1 MLLEKDIKKN
11 SFEIRNLIKKEINK
25 EIPRINESTFDVWKI
40 ISKTISYE
48 IDLDY
53 FYASDDDSGS
63 NNLRITKFFW
73 EKFFKDFKGNP
84 QKFFNDF
91 KGKLY
96 TEEGQSKKFKENLY
110 KLLKLSVNKTPQK
123 LNKKRTFPFK
133 QQTKYGQTYAFPGHE
148 TSYSNNHNPKNY
160 YYYSYC
166 NKTRIKFFKGP
177 PNQEKKIIQKKW
189 QNTFSESF
197 IYGYI
202 LAAVKIICDLGI
214 FESKKKDPKDDLSD
228 LTAVFKKNGFTNL
241 IYSQK
246 YIENLTK
253 EFYEHFYKINK
264 NVSNEIY
271 SKIHNSVFKSKLSH
285 FLFLKNENY
294 FVYNCKEF
302 LSEEG
307 DGIGDFIKEIQERK
321 KKYLA
326 NSKNSRFMR
335 VILNAKKDRIKKIWP
350 NVSYIGNGCIFN
362 YEQFRFYTL
371 SLPYL
376 SPYTEKQLNINEKDI
391 FIRYAVNLGVQ
402 EILFYVIEKIFSR
415 THYSND
421 DS

>member
-11 SFEIRNLIKKEINK
+11 SLEIRNLIKKEINK
-25 EIPRINESTFDVWKI
+25 EIPKITESTFDVWKI
-40 ISKTISYE
+40 ITKIISNE
-48 IDLDY
+48 INLDY
-53 FYASDDDSGS
+53 FFAGDDASGS

-73 EKFFKDFKGNP
+73 EKFFNDFKGNRK
-84 QKFFNDF
+84 KFFNDF
-91 KGKLY
+91 KGKLFND
-96 TEEGQSKKFKENLY
+96 EGQSKKFKENLY
-110 KLLKLSVNKTPQK
+110 KLLRLSVNKTPQK
-123 LNKKRTFPFK
+123 LKKKRTIPFK
-133 QQTKYGQTYAFPGHE
+133 QQTKFGQTYALLGNE
-148 TSYSNNHNPKNY
+148 TSYGNKHNPKNY
-160 YYYSYC
+160 YYYNYC
-166 NKTRIKFFKGP
+166 NKTKIKFFKGP
-177 PNQEKKIIQKKW
+177 SDQEKKIIQKKW
-189 QNTFSESF
+189 KNTFSESF

-214 FESKKKDPKDDLSD
+214 FESKKEDPKDDLSD
-228 LTAVFKKNGFTNL
+228 LIAVFKKNGFTNL
-241 IYSQK
+241 IYNQK

-271 SKIHNSVFKSKLSH
+271 NEIYNSIFKSKLSH
-285 FLFLKNENY
+285 FLFLKKQSY
-294 FVYNCKEF
+294 FVYNCKES
-302 LSEEG
+302 LSDES
-307 DGIGDFIKEIQERK
+307 DGIGDFIEEIQKRK

-326 NSKNSRFMR
+326 NSKNSRFIN

-350 NVSYIGNGCIFN
+350 NTLSFGDGCIFN

-415 THYSND
+415 TDYSDYN
-421 DS
+421 S